1 MQVSLALYWE
11 DWTISPADPWDSEK
25 LQLGPLAESSE
36 ITLCLIAFA
45 HFVNTRLRNPCMSS
59 VSEG

>member
-25 LQLGPLAESSE
+25 LQLGPLDESSE
-36 ITLCLIAFA
+36 ITL
-45 HFVNTRLRNPCMSS
+45 
-59 VSEG
+59 